1 MFFFLITCHFYLK
14 LPPSSFTTSSFYKS
28 NYVQRF
34 HYSRPVRK
42 GPVDPN
48 NEFAVSY
55 GLYRQWHCFTIII
68 LFYNVIGYMTVW

>member
-1 MFFFLITCHFYLK
+1 MILSVVFVWLISFLF
-14 LPPSSFTTSSFYKS
+14 SFYKS

-55 GLYRQWHCFTIII
+55 VFKMKCVTTGTMKAFKGLLY
-68 LFYNVIGYMTVW
+68 

>member
-1 MFFFLITCHFYLK
+1 MC
-14 LPPSSFTTSSFYKS
+14 SFYKS

-48 NEFAVSY
+48 NEFAVSCFY
-55 GLYRQWHCFTIII
+55 RKRFMTKGTMKVFQGL
-68 LFYNVIGYMTVW
+68 LFAFLVIGVKRYVYSVL